1 MRKIIAL
8 VLAALLAC
16 AMFAACGKTEQPAE
30 ETTTAATYDLEGAV
44 AYVEGLYK
52 EDLSITAV
60 DFDVVSQVMIGGVAY
75 QIDWSVDTDKVTV
88 GTPANGVVTIGVD
101 EKSPEAVEYKLTATV
116 KAGDGTS
123 QSVTFKL
130 SVPEYAVNSHE
141 EYMAAKQDDMMT
153 VEGIVVA
160 INSKDAG
167 NKYNHLFLADANVT
181 GGYYC
186 YSVTQDPIK
195 DLGIAVG
202 MTVKVTGPVAPYSG
216 MQEIKGGQV
225 AIVDSTIKTVEP
237 VDITEKFAAG
247 ADLGVYVGLPVVIK
261 GVSIGAQDL
270 EKDTSQ
276 YLYFAIGEKQGYV
289 RTYITDFPTTL
300 KVEEKA
306 NIDAD
311 HAAHFGYK
319 ADATGILILY
329 NSAPYLIPMSNTP
342 FTNYEEVKAS
352 NADKVKA
359 ELDELKLDASFSS
372 DTTVELAAK
381 GKYYDDVTITWK
393 SEDTTGAATVAD
405 GKLTVKVPDKETTVK
420 VTVTVKCADVTETK
434 TFEIKLSKTITSI
447 KELLALGAAQE
458 SYTAEKYIAGGII
471 TEIQNEKY
479 GNIVIVDESG
489 ESILVYGTFI
499 DGKKYGEF
507 EGAKPVVG
515 DYVVVVGVV
524 GQYKGTP
531 QMKNADITSFLAATT
546 IKAALDAGSAT
557 ESNVYTKENYMISGT
572 VTEVQN
578 DKYGKVVIKDAE
590 GNSILLYGLYDQ
602 AGTRYDAM
610 ANKPVV
616 GDTITVFAPAG
627 NYKGTPQLKNATLS
641 GLTKAAPE

>member
-1 MRKIIAL
+1 MKRIIAL
-8 VLAALLAC
+8 MLAALLAC
-16 AMFAACGKTEQPAE
+16 ALFAACGKTEPGKEQNDV
-30 ETTTAATYDLEGAV
+30 TYDLAGAV

-52 EDLSITAV
+52 DDLSVTAV
-60 DFDVVSQVMIGGVAY
+60 DFDVVSQVMIAGVAY

-101 EKSPEAVEYKLTATV
+101 EKSPETVEYKLTATV
-116 KAGDGTS
+116 KAGDGTT
-123 QSVTFKL
+123 QTVTFKL
-130 SVPEYAVNSHE
+130 SVPEYAINSHE

-167 NKYNHLFLADANVT
+167 NKYNHLFLADTSVT

-186 YSVTQDPIK
+186 YSVSQDPVK
-195 DLGIAVG
+195 DLGIQVG

-225 AIVDSTIKTVEP
+225 AIVDSTIKTVET
-237 VDITEKFAAG
+237 VDITEKFTAG
-247 ADLGVYVGLPVVIK
+247 ADLGVYVALPVVIK

-276 YLYFAIGEKQGYV
+276 YLYFAIGEKQGYL

-300 KVEEKA
+300 KAEEKA

-319 ADATGILILY
+319 ADVTGILILY
-329 NSAPYLIPMSNTP
+329 NGAPYLIPMSATP
-342 FTNYEEVKAS
+342 FTNYEEVKIS

-359 ELDELKLDASFSS
+359 EMDELKLDASFSS
-372 DTTVELAAK
+372 DATVELTAK
-381 GKYYDDVTITWK
+381 GKYYDDVKITWK

-405 GKLTVKVPDKETTVK
+405 GKLTVKVPDKEITVK
-420 VTVTVKCADVTETK
+420 VTATVTCADVTKTK

-447 KELLALGAAQE
+447 KELLAIGAAQE

-499 DGKKYGEF
+499 DGKKYGEA
-507 EGAKPVVG
+507 EGTKPVVG

-546 IKAALDAGSAT
+546 VKAALDAGSAT

-578 DKYGKVVIKDAE
+578 EKYGNVVIKDAE
-590 GNSILLYGLYDQ
+590 GNSILLYGLYAQD
-602 AGTRYDAM
+602 GTRYDGM
-610 ANKPVV
+610 ATKPVV
-616 GDTITVFAPAG
+616 GDTITVFGPAG
-627 NYKGTPQLKNATLS
+627 NYKGTAQLKNATLI
-641 GLTKAAPE
+641 GLTKAAQ

>member
-52 EDLSITAV
+52 EDLSVTAV

-578 DKYGKVVIKDAE
+578 EKYGNVVIKDAE

-627 NYKGTPQLKNATLS
+627 NYKGTPQLKNATLI
-641 GLTKAAPE
+641 GLTKAAQ